1 MCFKHIMF
9 QIVQKSNCCKFY
21 WAASFI
27 ALGRQKK
34 SPVPGK
40 SQGFETRRFWKAL
53 FANLFLSTLK
63 RKADVFKFL
72 RLEERFRKAPF
83 S

>member
-9 QIVQKSNCCKFY
+9 KIVQKSYCCKFY

-34 SPVPGK
+34 ALSLGNHKVSKP
-40 SQGFETRRFWKAL
+40 RRFWKAL